1 MLLLLEEGGKD
12 TEQAVTDSQYTVPE
26 GDVETCVLGCMLS
39 QEPGLFMSTPVCVGW
54 NSAGVKIQSPVG
66 QVGVPRTQRL
76 VNLQN

>member
-1 MLLLLEEGGKD
+1 MLLLLEGGKD
-12 TEQAVTDSQYTVPE
+12 AEQASTDSQYTVPE

-66 QVGVPRTQRL
+66 QVGMPRTQRL